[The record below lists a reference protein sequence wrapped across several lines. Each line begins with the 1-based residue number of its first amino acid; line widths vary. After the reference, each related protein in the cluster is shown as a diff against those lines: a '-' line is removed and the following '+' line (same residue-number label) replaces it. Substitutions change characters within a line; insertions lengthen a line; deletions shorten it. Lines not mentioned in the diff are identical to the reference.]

1 MGFLN
6 IDNASNIK
14 VYDAKVV
21 ASACS
26 NKSIRLAKRPAPAK
40 LVQLTSE
47 DLDKLRCRAYA
58 YLIP

>member
-1 MGFLN
+1 MGLLN
-6 IDNASNIK
+6 IDNSHNAK
-14 VYDAKVV
+14 AYDAKAVV
-21 ASACS
+21 SGCS
-26 NKSIRLAKRPAPAK
+26 KKSISLVKRPSTPK